1 MWSRPDPAH
10 ATYIYRQLKCK
21 CDNMTE
27 EITIFR
33 MEFCPRCELL
43 ADLLRQ
49 RGVPFTERMMD
60 DSESIAELI
69 SNSIFAAT
77 APIVKI
83 GEEFLTDKDIFA
95 GTYNGDA
102 LSQTLLDR
110 IAAAR

>member
-1 MWSRPDPAH
+1 
-10 ATYIYRQLKCK
+10 
-21 CDNMTE
+21 MTE
-27 EITIFR
+27 KITIFR

-60 DSESIAELI
+60 DSESIAELL

-77 APIVKI
+77 APIVKV
-83 GEEFLTDKDIFA
+83 GNEFLTDKDIFA

>member
-1 MWSRPDPAH
+1 MRSRPDPAS
-10 ATYIYRQLKCK
+10 ATYIYRENECRY
-21 CDNMTE
+21 DNMTE

-60 DSESIAELI
+60 DSESIAELL

-83 GEEFLTDKDIFA
+83 GDEFLTDKDIFA